1 MCVFQHKRD
10 VCLGF
15 EEARAGGCKG
25 RNLLTCFE
33 FGFLARAFLK
43 IDRALASLPICS
55 FSSILRPRLGFFF
68 FVRKRWRAD
77 DAIPLA
83 DTHLVPVLRA
93 RLSPTLYRFALFFFF
108 IFSLLFAIGQ
118 KLLSRSWNSTSIGL
132 ISPSLFDLLTTDIL
146 LEWHPILLILTL

>member
-1 MCVFQHKRD
+1 MFQHKRD

-108 IFSLLFAIGQ
+108 FLFSH
-118 KLLSRSWNSTSIGL
+118 SC
-132 ISPSLFDLLTTDIL
+132 SPSARSCSVAPGTRHRSDSFHQVYSIS
-146 LEWHPILLILTL
+146 

>member
-93 RLSPTLYRFALFFFF
+93 RLSLPPSIASPSSSFFYFLTLVRHRPEAAQ
-108 IFSLLFAIGQ
+108 SLLELDIDRTHFTKSI
-118 KLLSRSWNSTSIGL
+118 RSPDN
-132 ISPSLFDLLTTDIL
+132 
-146 LEWHPILLILTL
+146 

>member
-15 EEARAGGCKG
+15 GEARAGGCKG

-93 RLSPTLYRFALFFFF
+93 RLSLPP
-108 IFSLLFAIGQ
+108 
-118 KLLSRSWNSTSIGL
+118 SIA
-132 ISPSLFDLLTTDIL
+132 SPSSSFLFSHSCSPSARSCSVAPGTRHRSDSFHQVYSISWQLTFF
-146 LEWHPILLILTL
+146 